1 MKFSCICSTSDVAED
16 IAPSTN
22 TQKGDQ
28 EFRLFSYNELKAA
41 TAAFKSSNKIG
52 QGGYG
57 SVYKGHLKDGSVVAI
72 KVLSIE
78 RESMRGEREFISEL
92 TALSDARHENLVRLL
107 GCCVEGAS
115 RYLIYDYME
124 NNSITHTF
132 LVVAFDMER
141 GEQFLVDKAWEMYNA
156 DELVQ
161 LVDPELKGDFL
172 EEEAVRFMKVGLLCV
187 QETSKLRPRMSSVIK
202 MLNNEIKIEQSK
214 ISQPGFVADL
224 MDVKVGSGHTNSS
237 HGFSPL

>member
-1 MKFSCICSTSDVAED
+1 
-16 IAPSTN
+16 
-22 TQKGDQ
+22 
-28 EFRLFSYNELKAA
+28 
-41 TAAFKSSNKIG
+41 
-52 QGGYG
+52 
-57 SVYKGHLKDGSVVAI
+57 
-72 KVLSIE
+72 
-78 RESMRGEREFISEL
+78 
-92 TALSDARHENLVRLL
+92 
-107 GCCVEGAS
+107 
-115 RYLIYDYME
+115 
-124 NNSITHTF
+124 
-132 LVVAFDMER
+132 
-141 GEQFLVDKAWEMYNA
+141 MYNA